1 MRRAVWISFGFLVA
15 VLATPAL
22 AQPMAAESLPLG
34 QPAAVGAPTGES
46 APLVS
51 PGDMTR
57 TIATL
62 GGVVVG
68 ILMLAWVAKAV
79 ARRTNSIG
87 TMMGAGGHAPS
98 GVLEVLGRYPVSRGQ
113 TLVLM
118 KLDRRVLLL
127 SQRPTEGLRTLCEI
141 TEPEEVASLLLKT
154 QGDEQRKQ
162 AERFGGV
169 LRKHAVV
176 EPQPVPQRGIPAPSP
191 TPAMPSRRVVDR
203 SDAGDRVELLG
214 AGPSAHLTGEDAAR
228 QLRERLA
235 RLRAG
240 TTPTGTSA

>member
-1 MRRAVWISFGFLVA
+1 MRRAVWISVGCVLA
-15 VLATPAL
+15 VLSASAFAQATAT
-22 AQPMAAESLPLG
+22 EGRPLG
-34 QPAAVGAPTGES
+34 QPAGEGVAS
-46 APLVS
+46 GDPAALVS

-68 ILMLAWVAKAV
+68 ILLLAWIAKSI
-79 ARRTNSIG
+79 ARRTNTLG

-98 GVLEVLGRYPVSRGQ
+98 GVLEVLARYPVSRGQ
-113 TLVLM
+113 TLVLL

-127 SQRPTEGLRTLCEI
+127 SQRPAEGLRTLCEI
-141 TEPEEVASLLLKT
+141 TEPDDVASLLLKT

-162 AERFGGV
+162 AERFGGM
-169 LRKHAVV
+169 LRKHAEVD
-176 EPQPVPQRGIPAPSP
+176 PQPIAQHTA
-191 TPAMPSRRVVDR
+191 APSRRVVEHTQG
-203 SDAGDRVELLG
+203 GDRVELLG
-214 AGPSAHLTGEDAAR
+214 AGPSAHMTGEDAAR

-240 TTPTGTSA
+240 TTPTEVVR

>member
-1 MRRAVWISFGFLVA
+1 MRRAVWISVRLLAALLVA
-15 VLATPAL
+15 PAM
-22 AQPMAAESLPLG
+22 AAPMAAESLPLG
-34 QPAAVGAPTGES
+34 QPAAVGAPSGES
-46 APLVS
+46 SPLVS

-79 ARRTNSIG
+79 ARRTNTLG

-127 SQRPTEGLRTLCEI
+127 SQRPAEGLRTLCEI
-141 TEPEEVASLLLKT
+141 AEPEEVASLLLKT

-169 LRKHAVV
+169 LRKHAEV
-176 EPQPVPQRGIPAPSP
+176 EPQAVPKRPAAAAGMS
-191 TPAMPSRRVVDR
+191 SRRVVER

-240 TTPTGTSA
+240 TTPTGTSP